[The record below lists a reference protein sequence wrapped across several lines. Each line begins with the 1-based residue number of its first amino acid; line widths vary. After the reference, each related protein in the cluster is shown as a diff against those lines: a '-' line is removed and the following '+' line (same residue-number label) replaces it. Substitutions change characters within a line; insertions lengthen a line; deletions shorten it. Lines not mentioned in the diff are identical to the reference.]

1 MGVIQP
7 LSGNGM
13 DVTFAQDDVVRSP
26 NLDLVSVLGI
36 VENPIFELH
45 GSHVGTN
52 SNHGGPSQALADL
65 GGCWDEDSSIGLS
78 FAIRALDL
86 HQDAV
91 IEHLD
96 GEFV

>member
-1 MGVIQP
+1 MGVVQT
-7 LSGNGM
+7 LSGDGV
-13 DVTFAQDDVVRSP
+13 DVTLTQDDVVGSS
-26 NLDLVSVLGI
+26 NLDLVSVLRI
-36 VENPIFELH
+36 VEDPVFELH

-52 SNHGGPSQALADL
+52 SNHGGPSQAFADL